1 MGLRWSSSAA
11 REHLILRTGFE
22 MGYLCGNGT
31 V

>member
-1 MGLRWSSSAA
+1 MGLKWPSSGA

-22 MGYLCGNGT
+22 MGCLCGNGT